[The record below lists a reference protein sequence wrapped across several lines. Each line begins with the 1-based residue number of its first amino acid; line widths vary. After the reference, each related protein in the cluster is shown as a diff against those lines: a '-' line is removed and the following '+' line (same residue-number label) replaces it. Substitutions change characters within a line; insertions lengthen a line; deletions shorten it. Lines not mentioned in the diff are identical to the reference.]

1 MKTLNL
7 DIPDSPDLDDIEL
20 KMSLASK
27 LYERGRL
34 SLGQAA
40 SLAGYSKETFMGL
53 LADYGVNLI
62 NYPSNQLN
70 DDISN
75 AEKYSL

>member
-7 DIPDSPDLDDIEL
+7 DIPDSLDLDDKEL

-40 SLAGYSKETFMGL
+40 SLAGYSKETFMEL